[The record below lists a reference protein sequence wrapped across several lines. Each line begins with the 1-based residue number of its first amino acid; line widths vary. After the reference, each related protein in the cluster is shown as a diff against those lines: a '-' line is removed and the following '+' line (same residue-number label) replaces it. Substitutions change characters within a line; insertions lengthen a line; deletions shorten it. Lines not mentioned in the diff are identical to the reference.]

1 MASKGRA
8 SEEGGS
14 AFEKRPA
21 TSTRGG
27 AARQGPETWSQR
39 GPIRLLRADPLR
51 GKWAWPRGDIA
62 ENTPE
67 VLAPENALCGEGEV
81 SGWRVLDSCVLGRRE
96 AGHERAGKLSLGGGH
111 RYLQILGKE
120 EAGALDLWAW
130 GKRGSRSRIP
140 SLSEEGAGS
149 QDSWV

>member
-8 SEEGGS
+8 SEKGGS

-51 GKWAWPRGDIA
+51 RKWAWPRGEIV

-67 VLAPENALCGEGEV
+67 VLAQENALCGEGEV
-81 SGWRVLDSCVLGRRE
+81 RGWRVLDSWVLGRRE
-96 AGHERAGKLSLGGGH
+96 AGHQRAGKLSLGGH
-111 RYLQILGKE
+111 QYLQILGKE

-130 GKRGSRSRIP
+130 GKRGSRSRNP
-140 SLSEEGAGS
+140 SLSKEGAGS